1 MKKPVKKQWNKNK
14 KASFSTNKAKSN
26 KMGIKTVKN
35 LLKTYGLS
43 PSKSLGQNFLIDDNI
58 IRKILNVSNPSKN
71 DLILEIGPGTGR
83 LTLELS
89 KKAKQVIAI
98 EKDEKMCII
107 LKNLGLKNVKIINKD
122 ILKVDFDK
130 EIPKNYKV
138 IANIPYYLTSRLIRK
153 LLEGENKP
161 STITLM
167 IQKEVAKR
175 ICDTKEKSN
184 VLSLSVWFYAKPEIQ
199 FFVSKNSFYPKPKID
214 SAVIKIVPHEKKY
227 SKEFNR
233 KFFKII
239 KAGFSHPRKQLIN
252 NFSEKLKKEKK
263 TIKSWLTN
271 NNIPHNQRAEDITLE
286 KWINLTISFNSN

>member
-1 MKKPVKKQWNKNK
+1 
-14 KASFSTNKAKSN
+14 
-26 KMGIKTVKN
+26 MGIKTVKN

-71 DLILEIGPGTGR
+71 DLILEVGPGTGR
-83 LTLELS
+83 LTSELS
-89 KKAKQVIAI
+89 KKAKQVIAV

-107 LKNLGLKNVKIINKD
+107 LKNLGLKNIEIINKD

-138 IANIPYYLTSRLIRK
+138 IANIPYYLTSKLIRK
-153 LLEGENKP
+153 LLEGKNKP
-161 STITLM
+161 SSITLM

-175 ICDTKEKSN
+175 ICDIKEKSN
-184 VLSLSVWFYAKPEIQ
+184 ILSLSVWFYAKPEIQ

-214 SAVIKIVPHEKKY
+214 SAVIKIIPHEKKH
-227 SKEFNR
+227 SKEFSED
-233 KFFKII
+233 FFKIM

-252 NFSEKLKKEKK
+252 NFSEKLKKEKGA
-263 TIKSWLTN
+263 IEEWLTK
-271 NNIPHNQRAEDITLE
+271 NNILSNQRAEDITLE
-286 KWINLTISFNSN
+286 KWIKLAKSFGPLSIKSS

>member
-1 MKKPVKKQWNKNK
+1 
-14 KASFSTNKAKSN
+14 
-26 KMGIKTVKN
+26 MGIKTVKN

-58 IRKILNVSNPSKN
+58 IKKILDTSNPLKN
-71 DLILEIGPGTGR
+71 DYILEIGPGMGA
-83 LTLELS
+83 LTSELS
-89 KKAKQVIAI
+89 KKAKQVIAV

-107 LKNLGLKNVKIINKD
+107 LRNLNLKNVKIVNKD

-130 EIPKNYKV
+130 EMPKNYKV

-161 STITLM
+161 SSITLM

-184 VLSLSVWFYAKPEIQ
+184 ILSLSVWFYAKPEIQ
-199 FFVSKNSFYPKPKID
+199 FLVSKNSFYPKPKID
-214 SAVIKIVPHEKKY
+214 SAVIKITPYKKKY
-227 SKEFNR
+227 SKEFNER
-233 KFFKII
+233 FFKII

-252 NFSEKLKKEKK
+252 NFSEKFKREKELVKK
-263 TIKSWLTN
+263 WLTS
-271 NNIPHNQRAEDITLE
+271 NNISPNQRAEE
-286 KWINLTISFNSN
+286 INLKKWTRLAKNFNHN